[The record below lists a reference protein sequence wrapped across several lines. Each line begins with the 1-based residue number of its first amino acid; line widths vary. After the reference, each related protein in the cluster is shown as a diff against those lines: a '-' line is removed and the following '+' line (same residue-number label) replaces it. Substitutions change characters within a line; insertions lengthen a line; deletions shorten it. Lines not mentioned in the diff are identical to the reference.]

1 MRVPMIAGN
10 WKMNKTP
17 GEAFD
22 FVNELKDEIAL
33 YEKVEKVVIP
43 PYVALA
49 GVTGALRGSRI
60 KVGAQDVHHEVS
72 GAYTSSISA
81 PMLKGIVEYVVVGHS
96 ETRQYLNV
104 TDELVNLK
112 TKITLSHGLKPIVAM
127 GETLEEN
134 EAGKTAD
141 VCRRQIT
148 ADLQDIT
155 PEQMA
160 NVVIAYEPIWAIG
173 TGKTAS
179 PEQAQSIIGNVIRPL
194 LEELYGY
201 EIAQATRILYGGSM
215 NPSNC
220 ADLMKQPDIDGGLIG
235 GASLK
240 VNDFTA
246 LIRIATEASGLA

>member
-17 GEAFD
+17 AEAFD
-22 FVNELKDEIAL
+22 FVNELKDEIAQ
-33 YEKVEKVVIP
+33 YEQVERVVIP

-49 GVTGALRGSRI
+49 GVTGALRGSGV
-60 KVGAQDVHHEVS
+60 KVGAQDVHHEES

-81 PMLKGIVEYVVVGHS
+81 AMLKGIVDYVVIGHS

-112 TKITLSHGLKPIVAM
+112 TKIALSHGLKPIVAM
-127 GETLEEN
+127 GETLDEN
-134 EAGKTAD
+134 EAGKTSE

-148 ADLQDIT
+148 AGLKDIT
-155 PEQMA
+155 PEQME
-160 NVVIAYEPIWAIG
+160 NIVIAYEPVWAIG
-173 TGKTAS
+173 TGKTAT
-179 PEQAQSIIGNVIRPL
+179 PEQAQSIIGDVIRSL

-215 NPSNC
+215 KPSNC

-240 VNDFTA
+240 VHDFTA
-246 LIRIATEASGLA
+246 LVRIATEASGLA

>member
-17 GEAFD
+17 AEAFD
-22 FVNELKDEIAL
+22 FVSELKDEIAQ
-33 YEKVEKVVIP
+33 YEKVERVVIP

-49 GVTGALRGSRI
+49 GVMGALRGSGI
-60 KVGAQDVHHEVS
+60 KVGAQDIHHEVN

-112 TKITLSHGLKPIVAM
+112 TKIALSHGLKPIVAM
-127 GETLEEN
+127 GETLDEN

-141 VCRRQIT
+141 ICRRQIT
-148 ADLQDIT
+148 AGLQDIT
-155 PEQMA
+155 PEQMS

-173 TGKTAS
+173 TGKTAT
-179 PEQAQSIIGNVIRPL
+179 PEQAQKIIGDVIRSL

-201 EIAQATRILYGGSM
+201 EIAQTTRILYGGSM
-215 NPSNC
+215 KPSNC

-240 VNDFTA
+240 TNDFTA